1 MKKALAYCRTP
12 AVPSVAKLKH
22 MAPTI
27 EAQDKVVPMIAFVQ
41 MPTRQ
46 DCIPDP
52 YYDGDDGFE
61 NVLTLLEDG
70 CTNLAKIIRE

>member
-1 MKKALAYCRTP
+1 M
-12 AVPSVAKLKH
+12 
-22 MAPTI
+22 